1 MANVVFYVLSENFAH
16 YSQYRRY
23 KHWEPT
29 ISCEYG
35 DTNKGGQVVRTRWH
49 VMSGAAA
56 SATSNK
62 SVDIVLL
69 PRREDSTQ
77 VQSRMGLVA
86 VATNPQLTH

>member
-1 MANVVFYVLSENFAH
+1 MPDKINC
-16 YSQYRRY
+16 QYRRY

-29 ISCEYG
+29 ISWEYG

-49 VMSGAAA
+49 VM